1 MIISDSQIIGLVFVA
16 AVIIFILVFMK
27 VANGRIDAIFR
38 PTIRTAGVWGIVVL
52 LIQTIFLI
60 AGSKTG

>member
-1 MIISDSQIIGLVFVA
+1 MIISDSQIVGLVMAA

-27 VANGRIDAIFR
+27 MMNSRIDAIFR
-38 PTIRTAGVWGIVVL
+38 PAIRTAGVWGIVIL